1 VFSLTYIRR
10 ELTRRRGR
18 TILTA
23 LGLGVG
29 VGLVIAIT
37 ALASGLNRAQA
48 QVLNP
53 LAGIGTDL
61 MVTRTVNLSAAGQPQ
76 PNGRGTS
83 LADVQALQAEAQSAS
98 QNALLDLSKLGK
110 PGDHFVHD
118 FFLPATQLTF
128 PADEAQQIRNLPH
141 VAQVANGLTLVANH
155 QEGTVPEIVAEFHTQ
170 QQTID
175 ISPPT
180 PAEQVAINACVQKL
194 MPSPSP
200 GQLPG
205 RGQFNQQLPPG
216 FIDCLPPRF
225 RQLVIQAQVL
235 RQTIAP
241 PQTDIATQTYTVAG
255 LDVTQPG
262 MGLITPA
269 QLTSGRF
276 LTTHPTQPE
285 AIVATAY
292 AQRINVKLGSA
303 LTINGTSFQVV
314 GLARPPLGGQ
324 SADVYLALGELQQ
337 LSNRTDRANV
347 MLVRADS
354 SANVDQVAHAIEAA
368 FAGAQVTTAKD
379 LAKQVSGS
387 LVDASNLAG
396 RLGLVLALV
405 VLASS
410 FLIAILLTLSSVGK
424 RVRELGTLRAIG
436 WRKGAVVRQV
446 LGESLVQGI
455 IGAIAGIGLGIV
467 VTLAIVAFAP
477 PLHATAAALAGPS
490 AGFGGFGLGNFGAA
504 AGPVTQDVRLQGV
517 IDASIV
523 ALAVALAVAGGLIA
537 GAAGAMRAA
546 RLRPADALRE
556 LG

>member
-1 VFSLTYIRR
+1 MFYLTYIRR
-10 ELTRRRGR
+10 ELSRRRGR
-18 TILTA
+18 TTLTA
-23 LGLGVG
+23 LGLGIG

-37 ALASGLNRAQA
+37 ALTSGINRAQA

-61 MVTRTVNLSAAGQPQ
+61 MVTRTVSLSAGGQPQ

-83 LADVQALQAEAQSAS
+83 LADVQALQAEAASAS

-128 PADEAQQIRNLPH
+128 PATEAQQIAGLPH
-141 VAQVANGLTLVANH
+141 VKQVANGLTLVANH

-194 MPSPSP
+194 TPSPSP
-200 GQLPG
+200 GQPPG
-205 RGQFNQQLPPG
+205 RGEFGQLPPG
-216 FIDCLPPRF
+216 FINCLPPRF

-235 RQTIAP
+235 RQAIAP

-255 LDVTQPG
+255 LDVAQPG
-262 MGLITPA
+262 IGLITPA
-269 QLTSGRF
+269 QLTSGQF
-276 LTTHPTQPE
+276 LSRNPVRPE
-285 AIVATAY
+285 AIVANAY

-303 LTINGTSFQVV
+303 LTINGTAFQVV

-324 SADVYLALGELQQ
+324 SADVYLALDQLQQ
-337 LSNRTDRANV
+337 LSNRSDRANV
-347 MLVRADS
+347 MLVRVDTA
-354 SANVDQVAHAIEAA
+354 ANVDQVAHAIEAA
-368 FAGAQVTTAKD
+368 FSGAQVTTAKD

-396 RLGLVLALV
+396 RLGLVLALI

-410 FLIAILLTLSSVGK
+410 FLIASLLTLASVGK

-446 LGESLVQGI
+446 MGESLVQGV
-455 IGAIAGIGLGIV
+455 IGAIAGIGLGIA
-467 VTLAIVAFAP
+467 VTLAIVALAP
-477 PLHATAAALAGPS
+477 PLHATAVSLAGPS
-490 AGFGGFGLGNFGAA
+490 AGFGGLGLGNFGGGT
-504 AGPVTQDVRLQGV
+504 GPVTQDVRLQGV
-517 IDASIV
+517 IDGSIV
-523 ALAVALAVAGGLIA
+523 ALAVVLAVVGGLIA
-537 GAAGAMRAA
+537 GGAGALRAA